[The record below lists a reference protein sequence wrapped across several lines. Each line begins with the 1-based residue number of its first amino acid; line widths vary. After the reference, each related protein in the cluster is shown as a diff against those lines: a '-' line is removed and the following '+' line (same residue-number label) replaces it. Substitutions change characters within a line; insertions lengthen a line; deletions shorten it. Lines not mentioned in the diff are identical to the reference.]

1 MEPDNI
7 PVTTVEELTHRT
19 QHVSCAD
26 NRLELCQPQNI
37 PSQTNF
43 LLLGKIIS
51 PKTFHSPIILEIV
64 SRAWNLARPIKVKK
78 VDRNLFAFSFVHE
91 ADFQLV
97 FNRIPWTIRGAHLN
111 LKVWN
116 PNLAWQEIDFSNSP
130 FWVQDH
136 GIPLAWMNKDFI
148 ESIGR
153 NVGQVLE
160 VDFIGEPQ
168 MLWKRFVRV
177 RINMNINA
185 PFCLGIFLPR
195 PGLKDLWISLK
206 YERLL
211 ELCFR
216 CGLIGHS
223 EGKCT
228 EKKLFLRNEFGGLFP
243 KFGDWI
249 KVENGNLPPSLYV
262 HPSVTPT
269 VEVPKIVYPTTVA
282 TAADELKN
290 RTSKGTVLPTTTLRT
305 SDSEVSS
312 FARILAH
319 SLKDACCDP
328 SDTLI

>member
-1 MEPDNI
+1 
-7 PVTTVEELTHRT
+7 
-19 QHVSCAD
+19 
-26 NRLELCQPQNI
+26 
-37 PSQTNF
+37 
-43 LLLGKIIS
+43 
-51 PKTFHSPIILEIV
+51 
-64 SRAWNLARPIKVKK
+64 
-78 VDRNLFAFSFVHE
+78 
-91 ADFQLV
+91 
-97 FNRIPWTIRGAHLN
+97 
-111 LKVWN
+111 
-116 PNLAWQEIDFSNSP
+116 
-130 FWVQDH
+130 
-136 GIPLAWMNKDFI
+136 MNKDFI

-168 MLWKRFVRV
+168 MLCKRFVRV

-195 PGLKDLWISLK
+195 PSLKDLWISLK
-206 YERLL
+206 YEKLL

-249 KVENGNLPPSLYV
+249 KAKNGNLPLGLYV

-305 SDSEVSS
+305 SDTEVSS